1 VHGECRGLGAYHR
14 IISQELRIG
23 VLPDH
28 APICITAS
36 VLLVELRLV
45 QGVSIGGE
53 NPASVV
59 FLVEGAGPD
68 QRGLMWRA
76 LL

>member
-1 VHGECRGLGAYHR
+1 M
-14 IISQELRIG
+14 
-23 VLPDH
+23 
-28 APICITAS
+28 
-36 VLLVELRLV
+36 

-53 NPASVV
+53 NPTSVV

-76 LL
+76 LYEAELYRLKGELRARLRPRSSKLAPGRDEPPWSTHHPHRPRPAG